1 MIDALNLFEGSSGL
15 LPTEVALIKGLL
27 KNYVCYNEVEN
38 VEILEDE
45 TFEEAV
51 INYNKVD
58 EGDDPVD
65 FEIHKT
71 ETDKG
76 DKYHI
81 ENWDHAYPYWN
92 PETDDYEDKYV
103 WFTVPKIKSIF
114 NTQRWYRNIKDK
126 LSEKLLKLHEFG
138 MIIKVGKTD
147 SGANIYGINY
157 GIEDYIN
164 NIEPNWN
171 KPAINEGVKEFHRKY
186 PSLVEEFDDF
196 ISKDRKLN
204 IKYTDMEIKDNG
216 LYDLPWRR

>member
-1 MIDALNLFEGSSGL
+1 M
-15 LPTEVALIKGLL
+15 IKGLL

-38 VEILEDE
+38 VEIDDDE
-45 TFEEAV
+45 SFEEAV

-58 EGDDPVD
+58 EEDEPVD
-65 FEIHKT
+65 LKVIKT
-71 ETDKG
+71 VTDKG

-81 ENWDHAYPYWN
+81 ENWDHAYQYWN
-92 PETDDYEDKYV
+92 PETDAYEDKYV
-103 WFTVPKIKSIF
+103 WFTVPKIKSVF

-138 MIIKVGKTD
+138 MLIKVGKTE

-157 GIEDYIN
+157 GIDDYIN

-171 KPAINEGVKEFHRKY
+171 KSAINEGVKEFHRKY
-186 PSLVEEFDDF
+186 PSLIDEFDDF
-196 ISKDRKLN
+196 VSKDRKLN